1 MIPDKVIYTDGRDVT
16 VTDSTFQVK
25 NHEYKLNGITRCV
38 LYVMKP
44 ERTPAIL
51 LILVGLGLIVCG
63 FLNVFSVA
71 LFSDVSIGN
80 NTFSANVV
88 ASWLGGILAL
98 IGILVLAV
106 VKERYAVRIATAEGE
121 KDAVVSSKK
130 EYVTQIV
137 DAINQAVSFVRTKT
151 ASRYFTLKGSS

>member
-16 VTDSTFQVK
+16 VTDSKFQVK

-44 ERTPAIL
+44 ERTPGIL
-51 LILVGLGLIVCG
+51 FLLVGLGLIVCG
-63 FLNVFSVA
+63 FLNVFTPN
-71 LFSDVSIGN
+71 LFPDISFGN
-80 NTFSANVV
+80 NTFTANVV
-88 ASWLGGILAL
+88 ASWLGASLALVGIL
-98 IGILVLAV
+98 IIAV

-121 KDAVVSSKK
+121 KDAVISSKK

-151 ASRYFTLKGSS
+151 ASRYFTLKGS